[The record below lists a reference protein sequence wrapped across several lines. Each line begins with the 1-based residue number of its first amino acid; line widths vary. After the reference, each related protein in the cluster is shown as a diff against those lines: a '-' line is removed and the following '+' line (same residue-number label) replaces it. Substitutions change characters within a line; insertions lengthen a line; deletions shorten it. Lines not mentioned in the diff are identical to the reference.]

1 MDTFFSNPSH
11 IWLVVGAAIIIF
23 EFFITPGVGLVFIGL
38 GALTTGALLEFGII
52 SSVLAQLL
60 SLATGSVLWAIC
72 LWKPLKRLVKTKS
85 ANNNQSHI
93 IGTDAVVAKG
103 GVNKMTGAAKWS
115 GTQMA
120 AKLSHDAKTSELK
133 EGELAE
139 VVALE
144 GSTLIL
150 TPKNKE

>member
-1 MDTFFSNPSH
+1 MDFFDNPSH
-11 IWLVVGAAIIIF
+11 IWLAVGAAIIIF

-60 SLATGSVLWAIC
+60 SLAAGSVLWAVC

-85 ANNNQSHI
+85 TNNNQSHI
-93 IGTDAVVAKG
+93 IGTEAVVAKG
-103 GVNKMTGAAKWS
+103 GVNKISGTAKWS

-120 AKLSHDAKTSELK
+120 AKLSPDAGIETLA
-133 EGELAE
+133 EGALAE

-150 TPKNKE
+150 TPKK